1 MDPRKGKPLWKVEL
15 DEQKVD
21 ERRRVAKIVHDERG
35 TASVVWVDA
44 PPNVERPALSV
55 ESDPGVRS
63 TRDGYNPY
71 ERIPRNPLSPLDT
84 QKKDPTD
91 RTGKRDL
98 RALSEWIKK
107 MRELEAR
114 RKRGEDED

>member
-1 MDPRKGKPLWKVEL
+1 MDTRKGKPLWKVEL
-15 DEQKVD
+15 DEDKAE

-35 TASVVWVDA
+35 NASVVWVDA
-44 PPNVERPALSV
+44 PPDFDRPALSV
-55 ESDPGVRS
+55 ESEPGVRS

-71 ERIPRNPLSPLDT
+71 ERIPRNPLAPNDT
-84 QKKDPTD
+84 HGKDPTA

-98 RALSEWIKK
+98 KALSEWIKK

-114 RKRGEDED
+114 RDKDKS